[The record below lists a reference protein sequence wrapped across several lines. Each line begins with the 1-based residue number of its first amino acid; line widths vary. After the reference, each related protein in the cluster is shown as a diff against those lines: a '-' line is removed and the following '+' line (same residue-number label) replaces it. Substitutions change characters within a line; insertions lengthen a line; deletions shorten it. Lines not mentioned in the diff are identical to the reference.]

1 MAGDKTYITDGQGK
15 LHRATR
21 VHAVT
26 PTDIVWSSNP
36 NDYTVQVKI
45 DGKWHRAVLTMDAGS
60 STFFDNINIDKA
72 LVTGADGK
80 QHTALI
86 VKPES
91 TVTLSDIKTDTHGT
105 IAGTTTGETAVSTY
119 SENWSDVKWQDN
131 VNVYKVLV
139 TGSDGKVHTALLTTS
154 AGGGVQVIVLGPSPL
169 NLPDAI
175 ANSLS
180 YVKAFGGTEQRN
192 IPQPYTQVNY
202 VTNTAQ
208 TAIDTGVMIDFAK
221 NYEFELECRA
231 VSGSWYILQSR
242 ASASGN
248 VTGIHGETSG
258 SNIKL
263 VVGNVTVCT
272 SAITRTIGN
281 KLYVKATLNA
291 GTATLYVKDE
301 TANTEDTQTGS
312 YGTTQPNPTAAVYL
326 LGNAGGQYADINSDI
341 YMARIKENGVT
352 VMDYVPAR
360 QVATAGFYDT
370 VSGTFKTALTPANL
384 SADGNTVPTPDA
396 PMDIVS
402 NNGVL
407 KARHQSGLPLGY
419 TLLDYVESTGTQ
431 YVNTG
436 VAVNANTRVT
446 AEFEFTSST
455 FSTRRLFGKIAGAS
469 TGALNYREYASFY
482 WFKSNTITASS
493 VGKHIVDFKTDDNV
507 YLDGAVIGTKGTF
520 SGGSNLPM
528 YLFAELSDG
537 GNINYGSVKVYR
549 FTIFEDTA
557 VVQDLIP
564 CKNASNIV
572 GMYDLVSGQFFTNA
586 GTGDFVAGSTV
597 SDPVEIY
604 TDGTVETI
612 NMHGKNL
619 FDKNNTL
626 TGYYDA
632 SGVWSNTAGFSTA
645 DYIPAKPNTT
655 YVSSIIDILSSST
668 GFRMHAWDKDHNWL
682 GQVASTIQ
690 SQSGQLTVISGTTP
704 ANTTYLSLGFSSGHR
719 DINTCQLEL
728 GSTATEYAPYYNGG
742 TATAEMLLKVGDY
755 QDEQEILSGVVT
767 RNVGVKVFDG
777 TEDWTRTAVR
787 TLLILTDSA
796 IGSGDWAPYCT
807 HYQGYLGTAGIS
819 NMPDNSCKVNT
830 GTNQLLIKDATHNTD
845 IDTWKQY
852 LADQYAAG
860 TPVIIVYPLA
870 TPTTESVAGQTLQV
884 TSGDN
889 VLEITQASL
898 SGLELE
904 AEYQKVA

>member
-1 MAGDKTYITDGQGK
+1 MAGDKTYITDSQGK

-91 TVTLSDIKTDTHGT
+91 TVTLSNIKTDTHGT

-154 AGGGVQVIVLGPSPL
+154 VGGGVQVIVLGSSPL
-169 NLPDAI
+169 LLPDAI

-208 TAIDTGVMIDFAK
+208 TAVNTGIMIDFAK
-221 NYEFELECRA
+221 NYEFEVECRA

-272 SAITRTIGN
+272 SAITRTVGN

-312 YGTTQPNPTAAVYL
+312 YGTSQPNPTAAVYL
-326 LGNAGGQYADINSDI
+326 LGNAGGQYVDVNSDI

-370 VSGTFKTALTPANL
+370 VSGTFKTAETPANL
-384 SADGNTVPTPDA
+384 SAGGEAVPTPDA

-419 TLLDYVESTGTQ
+419 TLLDFVTNASGTHI
-431 YVNTG
+431 NTG
-436 VAVNANTRVT
+436 IYDDIDDFSIEIRVEPSSGSWYICQSRANSIAQIYGLSGASSGAKITMGIGISGGVATSDISRDTTHIYTVIGSHKNGVTTIYVKDETTGDEDTQTATYDANDFTAAPTTIGVWGQSSNTVNANNDIYY
-446 AEFEFTSST
+446 
-455 FSTRRLFGKIAGAS
+455 LKI
-469 TGALNYREYASFY
+469 R
-482 WFKSNTITASS
+482 
-493 VGKHIVDFKTDDNV
+493 
-507 YLDGAVIGTKGTF
+507 KG
-520 SGGSNLPM
+520 GVLVADYVPCQYN
-528 YLFAELSDG
+528 G
-537 GNINYGSVKVYR
+537 GNG
-549 FTIFEDTA
+549 F
-557 VVQDLIP
+557 
-564 CKNASNIV
+564 
-572 GMYDLVSGQFFTNA
+572 YDLVSQRFLGATVGTINA
-586 GTGDFVAGSTV
+586 GSPV
-597 SDPVEIY
+597 SDPVVVY
-604 TDGTVETI
+604 ADSTVETI
-612 NMHGKNL
+612 GVHSKNL
-619 FDKNNTL
+619 FDPTIASYESFGVTSPTANTRYGHIYRNGTYTIKQNVSGTQIYAKLVSGGSYGTALQITTARTL
-626 TGYYDA
+626 TV
-632 SGVWSNTAGFSTA
+632 SG
-645 DYIPAKPNTT
+645 D
-655 YVSSIIDILSSST
+655 DMILVYT
-668 GFRMHAWDKDHNWL
+668 
-682 GQVASTIQ
+682 AST
-690 SQSGQLTVISGTTP
+690 TP
-704 ANTTYLSLGFSSGHR
+704 KDVTEYEVQVERGAN
-719 DINTCQLEL
+719 
-728 GSTATEYAPYYNGG
+728 ATEYQPYFDGG

-767 RNVGVKVFDG
+767 RNVGVKVLDG
-777 TEDWTRTAVR
+777 TEDGWSKGNNSFGNSALFADKKREKSIVFCSHFQYDTGSTSSILDGCVGCASTSANTYFRNDALSTVEDWTQ
-787 TLLILTDSA
+787 
-796 IGSGDWAPYCT
+796 W
-807 HYQGYLGTAGIS
+807 
-819 NMPDNSCKVNT
+819 
-830 GTNQLLIKDATHNTD
+830 
-845 IDTWKQY
+845 

-860 TPVIIVYPLA
+860 TPVIVIYPLR
-870 TPTTESVAGQTLQV
+870 TPTTESVTGQTLQV
-884 TSGDN
+884 TDGDN
-889 VLEITQASL
+889 VLEITQAGMD
-898 SGLELE
+898 GLELE
-904 AEYQKVA
+904 AEYEKEAD